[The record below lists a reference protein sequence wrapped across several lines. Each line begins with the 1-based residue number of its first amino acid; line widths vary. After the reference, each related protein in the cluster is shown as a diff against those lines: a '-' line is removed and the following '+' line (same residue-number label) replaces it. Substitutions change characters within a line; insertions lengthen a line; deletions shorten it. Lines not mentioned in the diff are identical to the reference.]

1 MDEVGGAIER
11 VDDPHMICIGVAVGF
26 ARLFGQDA
34 VVGVGSEQGFDDG
47 VFAGQVD
54 FGYKIIDLFLRN
66 SNSLHVQ
73 GGAVDDGACGACSL
87 DGYVEHGVEIG
98 RHEFLRTKQ
107 CSPVRCQR
115 RMAHFPMKLANRQ
128 GLSAQ
133 FGHFEA
139 LRTGTMSPMRT
150 RFILI
155 ETSHPGNVGAA
166 ARALKVMGF
175 DEMVLV
181 APRYNN
187 VLRKEETIQR
197 ASGANDVLDK
207 TRIVDTLEEALDGIS
222 HLCAT
227 AMTPRDFGPPTRSP
241 REHFEMLL
249 SRAQAQSATSFSKTK
264 EPISS
269 IGFLF
274 GSERFGMKNEDVY
287 KCHVAL
293 SIPTNPQ
300 FGSLNLA
307 AALQLVAYEWRLALG
322 GFPVASLVTESS
334 LADAEQVSGM
344 LGHFEKA
351 LVEIGFLDPAAPK
364 KLMPR
369 LNQLFNRAN
378 LTPEEIHILRG
389 VAKAM
394 IETAQ
399 AKR

>member
-1 MDEVGGAIER
+1 MNLADRKGLWAEFG
-11 VDDPHMICIGVAVGF
+11 
-26 ARLFGQDA
+26 LFGW
-34 VVGVGSEQGFDDG
+34 
-47 VFAGQVD
+47 AG
-54 FGYKIIDLFLRN
+54 
-66 SNSLHVQ
+66 
-73 GGAVDDGACGACSL
+73 
-87 DGYVEHGVEIG
+87 
-98 RHEFLRTKQ
+98 
-107 CSPVRCQR
+107 
-115 RMAHFPMKLANRQ
+115 
-128 GLSAQ
+128 
-133 FGHFEA
+133 
-139 LRTGTMSPMRT
+139 TGTMWPMRT

-175 DEMVLV
+175 DDMVLV
-181 APRYNN
+181 APRYAN

-207 TRIVDTLEEALDGIS
+207 TRIVSTLEEALDGIS
-222 HLCAT
+222 HVCAT

-241 REHFEMLL
+241 REHFDLL
-249 SRAQAQSATSFSKTK
+249 LGRSLTKTASEIVK
-264 EPISS
+264 TTEAISS

-293 SIPTNPQ
+293 SIPTNPD

-322 GFPVASLVTESS
+322 GFPVASPTGESG
-334 LADAEQVSGM
+334 LADAAQVAGL
-344 LGHFEKA
+344 LGHLEQA
-351 LVEIGFLDPAAPK
+351 LIEIGFLDPEAPK